1 MDHLLIL
8 GDENRSVWISLF
20 HRKSLTCCCKPVRFT
35 RLTTNLPKPATH
47 VMPPEMKSP
56 RNSAVGTTRLASC
69 HFALCSFPQQ
79 PANHG
84 DVPTRSHTWM
94 IASLALNPKLNLHVL
109 LASREGG
116 VTKTIRINLDQSTT
130 QRPKT
135 NKKTG
140 ECPHQNRQTTWADSN
155 DTHHHGFTTGILLS
169 FDNPR

>member
-94 IASLALNPKLNLHVL
+94 IASLALNPKLNLQVL

-116 VTKTIRINLDQSTT
+116 LQKQSESILTKVQPNDPKPTKKQANVHIKIGKQHGQIPMIPTT
-130 QRPKT
+130 MGLPQ
-135 NKKTG
+135 
-140 ECPHQNRQTTWADSN
+140 EFC
-155 DTHHHGFTTGILLS
+155 
-169 FDNPR
+169 